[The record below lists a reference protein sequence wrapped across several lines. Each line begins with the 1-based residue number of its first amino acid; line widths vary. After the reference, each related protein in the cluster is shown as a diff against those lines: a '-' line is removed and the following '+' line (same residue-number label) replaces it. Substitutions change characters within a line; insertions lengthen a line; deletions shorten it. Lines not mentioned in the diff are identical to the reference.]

1 MRKLLNSP
9 AALCTLIGGFALP
22 LAAQSA
28 EPAPGPC
35 EQIVAACTSAGFVKG
50 DAKLGYGLWVDC
62 IDPIMRGTGQPA
74 KADKAL
80 PAVNP
85 DLVAACRQKHPNF
98 REGKKAPPPPPANTP
113 PKGT

>member
-1 MRKLLNSP
+1 MRSIPISP
-9 AALCTLIGGFALP
+9 AKLCTLVVGFTLS
-22 LAAQSA
+22 LAVQSA

-35 EQIVAACTSAGFVKG
+35 DQIKAACKSAGFVEG
-50 DAKLGYGLWVDC
+50 DYKLGYGLWVDC

-85 DLVAACRQKHPNF
+85 DLVAACRQKHSNF
-98 REGKKAPPPPPANTP
+98 GEGKKAPPPPPANTP